1 MTGFGVADAPVGGG
15 RLQVEA
21 RSVNHRHLS
30 LQLKLPTELQRIEG
44 DIRERM
50 RERLERGHVTL
61 SARWLEEPAR
71 PAATR
76 LDLERAREYT
86 RLATELKQ
94 ALALPGE
101 VDIGWVARL
110 PGVLT
115 ELQAEPAA
123 MAADE
128 VYVPLDA
135 ALAALLAM
143 RTIEGAALGTELDR
157 QLATI
162 ERELAGVEARAP
174 QRLVAERDR
183 LHRALVELMEGAAP
197 DEARLAQEIALLA
210 DRLDIRE
217 EVVRLRAHIA
227 ASRAALAGHAA
238 CGRQLAFLGQE
249 MLREINTIGSKAND
263 AGITHAV
270 IAMKSAVEQFREQVE
285 NVE

>member
-61 SARWLEEPAR
+61 SARWLEEPTR
-71 PAATR
+71 PGTTR

-101 VDIGWVARL
+101 VDIGWVVRL

-143 RTIEGAALGTELDR
+143 RTIEGAALGTELER
-157 QLATI
+157 QVATI

-183 LHRALVELMEGAAP
+183 LRRALVELMEGAAP

-227 ASRAALAGHAA
+227 ASRAALAGYAA